1 MLKNI
6 VQRVTNVMGLP
17 KELRAEKV
25 AQAESDLIK
34 QQEVIFLEVLDRKVG
49 RRLTL
54 GEIIT
59 RVHCVNVRSAT
70 TFYLDNIPLINFEM
84 AQVETFVEE
93 GRVFAQ
99 LTMRYRVHW

>member
-1 MLKNI
+1 MLENI
-6 VQRVTNVMGLP
+6 FQRVTNVTGLP

-25 AQAESDLIK
+25 AQAAANLAE
-34 QQEVIFLEVLDRKVG
+34 QQEVILLEALDRKVA

-70 TFYLDNIPLINFEM
+70 TFYLDNVPLITFEM

-99 LTMRYRVHW
+99 STMRYRVHW